1 MKVQILGSGC
11 ARCKLL
17 EEHARQ
23 AIAEFHIEDAE
34 IEKITAVEDIM
45 RMGVMSTP
53 GLAVDG
59 VVKSSGRVL
68 TKEQI
73 ADFLTR
79 AN

>member
-1 MKVQILGSGC
+1 MKVQILGTGC
-11 ARCKLL
+11 SRCKLL

-23 AIAEFHIEDAE
+23 AIAEYHIDGAE
-34 IEKITAVEDIM
+34 IENIKDIEKIM
-45 RMGVMSTP
+45 QMGVMSTP

-73 ADFLTR
+73 ANFLTR
-79 AN
+79 SD

>member
-1 MKVQILGSGC
+1 MKVQILGTGC
-11 ARCKLL
+11 SRCKLL

-23 AIAEFHIEDAE
+23 AIAEYHIEGAE
-34 IEKITAVEDIM
+34 IENIKDIEAIM

-59 VVKSSGRVL
+59 VVKSTGRVL

-73 ADFLTR
+73 ADVLTR
-79 AN
+79 TN